1 MADDP
6 QCVVEELEV
15 VGVVGEHVGAD
26 DHLVLPQLRLPHG
39 VVYPRL
45 DREVG
50 SRVVGDHLVA
60 ARAAARPRRG
70 EEELGGGCFDP
81 VDGRDGVARGRVH
94 VEVRRFG
101 VDEEGLRVELG
112 VGVIGRHHDVR
123 SEARLG
129 RAQAVFDA
137 LDDQRS
143 TEDRHRHE
151 HGEEDQGPRP
161 HGVPAQVHPRKSRQ
175 RQHCLIPP

>member
-6 QCVVEELEV
+6 QGVVEELEV
-15 VGVVGEHVGAD
+15 LRVVSEHVGAD
-26 DHLVLPQLRLPHG
+26 DHLILPQLRLPDG
-39 VVYPRL
+39 VVHPRL

-50 SRVVGDHLVA
+50 GRVVGDHLVA
-60 ARAAARPRRG
+60 TRAAARPRRG
-70 EEELGGGCFDP
+70 EEQLGGGGLDT
-81 VDGRDGVARGRVH
+81 VDGCDCLARGRVH

-101 VDEEGLRVELG
+101 VHEEGLRVEVG
-112 VGVIGRHHDVR
+112 VGLVGRHHDVG

-143 TEDRHRHE
+143 AEDRHRHE

-161 HGVPAQVHPRKSRQ
+161 HGVAAQVHPR
-175 RQHCLIPP
+175 